1 MPDVESQLRQY
12 FDSTVERIDAD
23 DVMAGARVTTQL
35 QRWNVRAGHPFRV
48 AAAAA
53 ALMMAAIGAIVLGA
67 WTLGR
72 GGTFIRDTDPAPTAT
87 QPSGTA
93 GWLIALIAAVAVV
106 AGIIALAYRRTKGK
120 GGVMDTMER
129 QSEKPREN
137 GDRPN
142 RGLLV
147 ALVVALVALAALGT
161 WVLFDKVVNTGIEAD
176 INALLDQYQAN
187 ANAGNW
193 EANADLLAVQGV
205 FIDAEGDV
213 FQADDYVE
221 FYEDLESKYGKFNVE
236 QLGDPVAIEDAE
248 SNRYYVS
255 VPSQFGVG
263 QDPYVKGF
271 STFVLL
277 QTDDGELLIRTHQWA
292 PYMAYR

>member
-1 MPDVESQLRQY
+1 
-12 FDSTVERIDAD
+12 
-23 DVMAGARVTTQL
+23 
-35 QRWNVRAGHPFRV
+35 
-48 AAAAA
+48 
-53 ALMMAAIGAIVLGA
+53 
-67 WTLGR
+67 
-72 GGTFIRDTDPAPTAT
+72 
-87 QPSGTA
+87 
-93 GWLIALIAAVAVV
+93 
-106 AGIIALAYRRTKGK
+106 
-120 GGVMDTMER
+120 MDTMER
-129 QSEKPREN
+129 QSEKPQEKAGRS
-137 GDRPN
+137 N

-147 ALVVALVALAALGT
+147 ALVVALVALAAFGT

-176 INALLDQYQAN
+176 INALLDEYHAN

-213 FQADDYVE
+213 SRRTITSS
-221 FYEDLESKYGKFNVE
+221 FYEDTERKYGKFNVE
-236 QLGDPVAIEDAE
+236 RLGDPVAIEDAE